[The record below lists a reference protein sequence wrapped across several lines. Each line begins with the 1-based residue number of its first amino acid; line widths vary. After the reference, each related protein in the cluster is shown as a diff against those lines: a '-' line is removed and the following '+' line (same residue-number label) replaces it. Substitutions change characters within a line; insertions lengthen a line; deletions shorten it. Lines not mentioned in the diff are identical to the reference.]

1 MSLVKKRVG
10 LLLILSLGLVSALA
24 MAQSNRVLQ
33 AIESRVKPVGEL
45 CMAGEECAESQAVA
59 RDSDEPRPPSEI
71 YSAACA
77 SCHDSGAA
85 GAPVTGVAGDWADRR
100 EKGVD
105 TLYANAIDGIGGMPA
120 MGLCTDCSEEEIQL
134 TVDYIL
140 DES

>member
-1 MSLVKKRVG
+1 VSLVKKRVG

-24 MAQSNRVLQ
+24 VAQSSRVLQ
-33 AIESRVKPVGEL
+33 AIESRTKPVGEL
-45 CMAGEECAESQAVA
+45 CMAGDECAEARAIA
-59 RDSDEPRPPSEI
+59 RDSDEPRPASEI

-85 GAPVTGVAGDWADRR
+85 GAPVTGVANDWIDRR
-100 EKGVD
+100 EQGMD

-120 MGLCTDCSEEEIQL
+120 MGLCRDCSEEEIRI
-134 TVDYIL
+134 TVDYML

>member
-1 MSLVKKRVG
+1 MSLVKKRAG

-45 CMAGEECAESQAVA
+45 CMAGDECAEARTAA
-59 RDSDEPRPPSEI
+59 RDSDEPRPASEI
-71 YSAACA
+71 YATACA

-85 GAPVTGVAGDWADRR
+85 GAPVTGVADDWADRR
-100 EKGVD
+100 EKGMD

-120 MGLCTDCSEEEIQL
+120 MGLCTDCSEEEIRV
-134 TVDYIL
+134 TVDFML
-140 DES
+140 DEG